1 MDLPL
6 FFTLPL
12 IGGFAFVTGLWSLR
26 WRSAR
31 QDSQRLYYRAAL
43 WGVLLACV
51 TATAHAL
58 LLLWPL
64 YRHQYDWFYAAA
76 LKPLL
81 TTKDVLP
88 EHSLAIRAHVAL
100 VCMYALLIG
109 ILSPQILNHTVAWVS
124 RRSKQN
130 RRVRINLASITDPLE
145 LLLSRSLLNGE
156 AIQVTLS
163 TGKVYVGYVL
173 AAPDPDLPTK
183 FITLQPLMSGQRD
196 GGGKV
201 TYTTFY
207 DQILADFETN
217 PDTKDALDSFQ
228 QVLPVDKVVTLS
240 GFNLDAYVR
249 FLADREIEEVETHTK
264 AASWKV
270 WDSTSNFWPALIGA
284 VVARLLK

>member
-31 QDSQRLYYRAAL
+31 QDSQRLYYRAAVC
-43 WGVLLACV
+43 GVLLAAAV
-51 TATAHAL
+51 AVVHTL
-58 LLLWPL
+58 LLAWPA
-64 YRHQYDWFYAAA
+64 YRHGFEWLNASAFR
-76 LKPLL
+76 PLFV
-81 TTKDVLP
+81 TKDPLP
-88 EHSLAIRAHVAL
+88 ESSLAIRAHVAL
-100 VCMYALLIG
+100 VCVYALLFG
-109 ILSPQILNHTVAWVS
+109 IIAPPVLNGLGALLSRGRDS
-124 RRSKQN
+124 
-130 RRVRINLASITDPLE
+130 RVRINQASITDPLE

-163 TGKVYVGYVL
+163 TGKIYVGYVL

-196 GGGKV
+196 SSGQV
-201 TYTTFY
+201 DYTTFY
-207 DQILADFETN
+207 DEILTEFEAD
-217 PDTKDALDSFQ
+217 PDTKGALDSFQ

-249 FLADREIEEVETHTK
+249 FLATRQGSEDEDAE
-264 AASWKV
+264 
-270 WDSTSNFWPALIGA
+270 DSSVQPPRTSPIPWLFLAGTLIS
-284 VVARLLK
+284 RFMK